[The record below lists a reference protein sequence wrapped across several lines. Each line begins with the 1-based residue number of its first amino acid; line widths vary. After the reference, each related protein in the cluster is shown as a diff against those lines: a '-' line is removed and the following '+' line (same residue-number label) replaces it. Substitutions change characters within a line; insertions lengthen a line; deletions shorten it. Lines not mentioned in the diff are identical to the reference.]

1 MPSSPEPDINLTT
14 KPNRDCARG
23 TWTEG
28 VQQHPKLRRV
38 MGTAHESLLYSAP
51 NQSETRGKGGWG
63 KRSSDLTESSLT
75 LDLSPKMTTEEMLVY
90 DCL

>member
-1 MPSSPEPDINLTT
+1 MLRKTWMVDGFKADPAGLASNPDKLMPGSPEPDINLTT
-14 KPNRDCARG
+14 KPNDRACARG

-51 NQSETRGKGGWG
+51 N
-63 KRSSDLTESSLT
+63 
-75 LDLSPKMTTEEMLVY
+75 
-90 DCL
+90 